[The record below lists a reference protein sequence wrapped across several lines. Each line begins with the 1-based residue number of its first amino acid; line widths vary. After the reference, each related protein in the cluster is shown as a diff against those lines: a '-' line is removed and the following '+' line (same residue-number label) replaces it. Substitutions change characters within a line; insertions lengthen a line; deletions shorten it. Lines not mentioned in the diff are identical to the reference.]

1 MNDYIKKEDAIDMLQ
16 KHAERLTHQTNISLS
31 NVRSGVM
38 TAKWLIEDMPTAD
51 VRENVKGE
59 WIDRGKDMMIRW
71 QCSECG
77 RKDIHIY
84 NFCPD
89 CGADMREVNYEL
101 ETRAI
106 N

>member
-1 MNDYIKKEDAIDMLQ
+1 MICD
-16 KHAERLTHQTNISLS
+16 
-31 NVRSGVM
+31 
-38 TAKWLIEDMPTAD
+38 KWLHIYGNKLGTGINCEWVDD